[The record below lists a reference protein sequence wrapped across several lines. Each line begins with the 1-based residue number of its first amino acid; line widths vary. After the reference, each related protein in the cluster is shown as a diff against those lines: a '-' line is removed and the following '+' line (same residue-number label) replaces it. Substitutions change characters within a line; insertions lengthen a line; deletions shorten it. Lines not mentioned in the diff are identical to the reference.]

1 MKICLEHADYVL
13 RGDKRESAGGI
24 MMPIL
29 MTQTGDNV
37 TVAKVIGSSSVKQR
51 LGELGFVQGTPV
63 SVVQAHNGDMIV
75 KVRDSKL
82 ALTREMAAKIM
93 VEM

>member
-1 MKICLEHADYVL
+1 
-13 RGDKRESAGGI
+13 
-24 MMPIL
+24 MPIL
-29 MTQTGDNV
+29 MTREGDSV
-37 TVAKVIGSSSVKQR
+37 MVAKILGADGVRQR
-51 LGELGFVQGTPV
+51 LGELGFVAGTPV
-63 SVVQAHNGDMIV
+63 RIMQSRGGDMIV

>member
-1 MKICLEHADYVL
+1 
-13 RGDKRESAGGI
+13 

-29 MTQTGDNV
+29 MTQTGDTV
-37 TVAKVIGSSSVKQR
+37 TVAKVLGNNSIRQR
-51 LGELGFVQGTPV
+51 LGELGFVAGAEV
-63 SVVQAHNGDMIV
+63 SVVQAHHGDMIV

-82 ALTREMAAKIM
+82 ALTREMASKIM

>member
-1 MKICLEHADYVL
+1 
-13 RGDKRESAGGI
+13 

-37 TVAKVIGSSSVKQR
+37 KVAKIIGNDAARQR
-51 LGELGFVQGTPV
+51 LGELGFVAGTEV
-63 SVVQAHNGDMIV
+63 SVVQSHGGDMIV
-75 KVRDSKL
+75 KIRDSRL

-93 VEM
+93 VDPLQ

>member
-1 MKICLEHADYVL
+1 
-13 RGDKRESAGGI
+13 

-29 MTQTGDNV
+29 MANSGDTVKVSKITGTDS
-37 TVAKVIGSSSVKQR
+37 IRQR
-51 LGELGFVQGTPV
+51 LGELGFVVGTEV
-63 SVVQAHNGDMIV
+63 NVVQAQGGDMIV

-93 VEM
+93 VEMEGKEG